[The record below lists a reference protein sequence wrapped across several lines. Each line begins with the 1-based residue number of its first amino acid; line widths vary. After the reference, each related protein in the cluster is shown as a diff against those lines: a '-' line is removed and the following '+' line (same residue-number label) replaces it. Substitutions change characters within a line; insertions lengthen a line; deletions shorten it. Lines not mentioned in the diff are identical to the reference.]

1 MACKGVL
8 LPNFDG
14 ASWVVVKPDIGVQRR
29 PQLYARL
36 NMLAL
41 QYVLDAAVDPFW
53 SCHGSVPVSFEQYFL

>member
-14 ASWVVVKPDIGVQRR
+14 ASWVVVKPDIAVQRR

-53 SCHGSVPVSFEQYFL
+53 SCHGSVPVSFKQCLL